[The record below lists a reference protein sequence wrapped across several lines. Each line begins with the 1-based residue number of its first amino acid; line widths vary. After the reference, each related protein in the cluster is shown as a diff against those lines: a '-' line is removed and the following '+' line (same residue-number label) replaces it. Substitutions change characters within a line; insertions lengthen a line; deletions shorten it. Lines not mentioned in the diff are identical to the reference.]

1 MTDSDDDLN
10 IEDNSSTQIDKN
22 NDIFVEDN
30 FEEEEEDRSSFV
42 EEEEEEDRSSFVED
56 CDRSSDIS
64 YGIFIYL

>member
-42 EEEEEEDRSSFVED
+42 ED